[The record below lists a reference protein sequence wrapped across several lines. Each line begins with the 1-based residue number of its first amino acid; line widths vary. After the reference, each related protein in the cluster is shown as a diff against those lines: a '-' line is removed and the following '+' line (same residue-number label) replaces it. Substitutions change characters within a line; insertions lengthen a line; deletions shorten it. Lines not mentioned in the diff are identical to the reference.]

1 MAMHKYEDLEVWR
14 VAYQLALAV
23 YSDTRAFPAEERYG
37 LSAQMRRA
45 AVSVISNLAEGA
57 GRATPGEFRN
67 LVSAANGSALEL
79 ECQLRLSA
87 DLGYMAQETVGARRE
102 TCASVTRMLYRLGQ
116 SLRV

>member
-1 MAMHKYEDLEVWR
+1 MHKYEDLEVWQ
-14 VAYQLALAV
+14 VAYQLTLAV
-23 YSDTRAFPAEERYG
+23 YADTRAFPAEERYG

-45 AVSVISNLAEGA
+45 AVSVISNIAEGA

-67 LVSAANGSALEL
+67 QVSGATGSVLEL

-87 DLGYMAQETVGARRE
+87 DLGYMARETVRVRRE

-116 SLRV
+116 SLQA